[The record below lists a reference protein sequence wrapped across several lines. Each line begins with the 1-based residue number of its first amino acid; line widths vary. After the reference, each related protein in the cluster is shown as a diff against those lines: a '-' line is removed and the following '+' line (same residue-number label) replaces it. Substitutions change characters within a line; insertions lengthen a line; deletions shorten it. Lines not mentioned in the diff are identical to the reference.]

1 VSCGSGHR
9 RRRLSFESA
18 GEGRGNKDAK
28 EFGDSGRWE
37 MGDGRWEMGDGEM
50 EMERWSDE
58 RWSEAMEQERAG
70 LGLFPARRVYDS
82 EPIDVAVMDRE

>member
-1 VSCGSGHR
+1 
-9 RRRLSFESA
+9 
-18 GEGRGNKDAK
+18 
-28 EFGDSGRWE
+28 